1 MTHYNRIDSENLPF
15 IDLIPNDDQ
24 NDERETLQTGSEEAP
39 YGGAT
44 WNTIPRDAIAQIH
57 AIFSPVEQTAMP
69 HVCLRVMLQKVHDE
83 AGQFIQQPEHDAS
96 YSKQS
101 PHINYQI
108 QQSLGKVHQ
117 DKVSVFHIREKEG
130 EQDFLLLQTK
140 ANAEGH
146 ALASHCALLNTLE
159 PNKQMSPFLHHN
171 ESIKFKEKIYIVLEH
186 LTNAVSLS
194 FEISAIYS
202 N

>member
-1 MTHYNRIDSENLPF
+1 M
-15 IDLIPNDDQ
+15 
-24 NDERETLQTGSEEAP
+24 
-39 YGGAT
+39 
-44 WNTIPRDAIAQIH
+44 
-57 AIFSPVEQTAMP
+57 
-69 HVCLRVMLQKVHDE
+69 
-83 AGQFIQQPEHDAS
+83 
-96 YSKQS
+96 
-101 PHINYQI
+101 
-108 QQSLGKVHQ
+108 HQ
-117 DKVSVFHIREKEG
+117 DKVSVFHIKQKDR

-159 PNKQMSPFLHHN
+159 PNKQISPFLHHN